1 MYLGAIKM
9 IDRDQPSKGLS
20 KEDYNMLA
28 DVILYEINPQAYLF
42 FVLEEMSRGHSEI
55 TTADTASLL
64 KSTYTIYN
72 KEEPKYGRKV
82 RFNRRAV
89 QEVSY
94 RGC

>member
-1 MYLGAIKM
+1 M
-9 IDRDQPSKGLS
+9 IDRGQSSRGLS

-28 DVILYEINPQAYLF
+28 DAILYEINPQAYLF
-42 FVLEEMSRGHSEI
+42 FVLEEMSRKHSEI

-64 KSTYTIYN
+64 KSTYNIYN
-72 KEEPKYGRKV
+72 KEEPNYGRKV

-94 RGC
+94 RSC

>member
-1 MYLGAIKM
+1 M
-9 IDRDQPSKGLS
+9 IDRGQPSTDLG
-20 KEDYNMLA
+20 KEDYSMLA
-28 DVILYEINPQAYLF
+28 DAILYEINPQAYLF
-42 FVLEEMSRGHSEI
+42 FVLEEMSREHSEI

-72 KEEPKYGRKV
+72 KEELNYGRKV

-94 RGC
+94 RGR